1 MAPRIPKI
9 LNAFLSPEPSH
20 AIGDTRMKNNPIF
33 LLSTFVLL
41 SLSCSIGS
49 LSINPVLS
57 SGVLTS
63 ESRSLSG
70 FQVIAL
76 TGSADVDVRF
86 GETEAVVVETDS
98 AILPFIETTVENGNL
113 AIGTK
118 PNAVLPPSPI
128 HVHVVMKTLQSIS
141 LSGSGD
147 IHVSNLAGN
156 ILRIDLSGSGDISV
170 SGRADTVEITLTG
183 SGDVNCMELIART
196 ATITLNG
203 SGDVNIFVNSS
214 LTANLHGSGNIRFQG
229 NPIKV
234 QKLISGSGDIRPS
247 DPS

>member
-1 MAPRIPKI
+1 
-9 LNAFLSPEPSH
+9 
-20 AIGDTRMKNNPIF
+20 MKNNSFF
-33 LLSTFVLL
+33 LLSAFVLL

-49 LSINPVLS
+49 FSSIPVPS
-57 SGVLTS
+57 SGTLTS
-63 ESRSLSG
+63 ESRTLSG
-70 FQVIAL
+70 FQAIAL
-76 TGSADVDVRF
+76 SGSADVDVRF
-86 GETEAVVVETDS
+86 GETEAVIVEADS
-98 AILPFIETTVENGNL
+98 GILPFIETTVENGKL

-128 HVHVVMKTLQSIS
+128 YVHVVMKSLQSVS

-147 IHVSNLAGN
+147 VHVSNLAGN
-156 ILRIDLSGSGDISV
+156 NLRIDLSGSGDISV

-203 SGDVNIFVNSS
+203 SGDVNVFVNNS

-229 NPIKV
+229 NPTKV
-234 QKLISGSGDIRPS
+234 QKFISGSGDIRSS
-247 DPS
+247 DLS